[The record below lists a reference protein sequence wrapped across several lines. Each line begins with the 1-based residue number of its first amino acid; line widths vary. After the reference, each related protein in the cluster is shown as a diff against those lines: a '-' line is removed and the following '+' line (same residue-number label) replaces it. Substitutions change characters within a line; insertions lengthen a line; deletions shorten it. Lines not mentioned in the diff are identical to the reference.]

1 MRDIIVNLQKY
12 DTWKIQLTIAIN
24 FIFSKGVDEER
35 VMHLKSDNI
44 ELILYDNASEVVNE
58 FFESLFSRYQIC
70 LETSM
75 KGSDFIFWF
84 S

>member
-24 FIFSKGVDEER
+24 FIFFKGVDEER

-75 KGSDFIFWF
+75 KGSDFIF
-84 S
+84 